1 MSVYCEVCGCNIKK
15 SNWEKQVKTKE
26 HGIACGDIVV
36 EEGEKKQCWK
46 CKGHKAQGIGNA

>member
-1 MSVYCEVCGCNIKK
+1 MFIASNIKK